1 MTSLNFEHLRSKWPQ
16 LAELGGMAEQFV
28 HSDPE
33 VSATKMRIFVE
44 QMLAGIYRQLN
55 FAIAPKPK
63 LIDLLEGDEF
73 KSHAPKVVQLKLDAI
88 RIHGN
93 KAAHGDAI
101 SGKTAQWMLRE
112 LFDVGRWLY
121 LAHVGGKVEDLPA
134 FRLPALPTQNAKPA
148 EARAQDRAAL
158 EMLALQEA
166 QLEALLKR
174 IEEVEQAKRAAETD
188 VAALRSQLQARGQA
202 AVGELHFSE
211 ADTRHRLIDMLLMS
225 AGWKVGEKGA
235 NTPEVGQEVEVGHQ
249 PTTTGK
255 GSVDYVLWD
264 DDGMPLAVVE
274 AKRTAIDPND
284 GKVQAR
290 LYADGLEKDKGRRPV
305 IIYTNGYQIW
315 LWDDAQGYPPR
326 KIYGFY
332 SKDSLQQLI
341 FQRTHRKPLNSLS
354 PKREIVDR
362 LYQLNAIKRVA
373 EKFESKRRRA
383 LIVQATGTGK
393 TRVSIGLAELL
404 SDANWAK
411 RILFLC
417 DRRELRKQA
426 KDAFTNFTSHTPVIV
441 RAATAHERQHRVYL
455 ATYPAMMQICQS
467 FDPGFFDL
475 IVADESHRSIY
486 NIYRDIF
493 DWFDGLQVGLT
504 ATPVEMVSRSTC
516 SLFDC
521 DFRLPDFNYTYE
533 EAIDSAPP
541 YLVPFEVYTHTTKF
555 LREGVHGPRMTD
567 DQIAEL
573 EDKGIDPQTLD
584 FDSKDIDRAVYVTG
598 TNDEVLKN
606 LMENGIRQG
615 DGQTLGK
622 TIIFARNH
630 DHAILLSRR
639 FDKLYPQ
646 YAGKFCAVIDNYEP
660 RAEAL
665 IDEFKDPASKLTIAI
680 SVDMLDTGIDV
691 PEVVNLVF
699 AKPVKSK
706 VKFWQMIGRGTRLC
720 TDLFGPGRHK
730 SVFRIFDHWGNFEYF
745 ATRYKEAEL
754 KRSKGLMEQLFEAR
768 ISLAE
773 TALQNGQLDVLKETA
788 ALIEADVRRLPD
800 DSIRVK
806 DKWREVRMARD
817 ANALNQF
824 APATVALLKNEIAV
838 LMQWVDIR
846 GDVPALEFDL
856 AVTKLQQQRI
866 TGSSEFADGSA
877 EVRNALS
884 ALPMHLNQVRDKVEI
899 VNAAKKLEFW
909 SPEKPTHTQL
919 ETVRSECRGLMRFLQ
934 GSGGGQSP
942 PPKIL
947 EVSDTDVDLQR
958 RKTRITEIDLA
969 AYKANVL
976 QALES
981 LFETNPTLVKIRRG
995 EPVTTAE
1002 LDQLVSLALTQNPSV
1017 DLALL
1022 KEFYVV
1028 AEPLEKIIRSVVGME
1043 PAAVL
1048 EKFKDF
1054 VHANPKLTGHQLQ
1067 FLQLLQNHIGR
1078 NGTIEIDRLY
1088 EEPFTRIHAEG
1099 IDGVFKD
1106 EALADQLINLLAQFE
1121 RPPQQADETRH

>member
-16 LAELGGMAEQFV
+16 LAELGGLAEQYLN
-28 HSDPE
+28 SDPS
-33 VSATKMRIFVE
+33 SAVAKMRIFTE
-44 QMLAGIYRQLN
+44 QMLLGLYRQLG
-55 FAIAPKPK
+55 FSLAPKPK

-73 KSHAPKVVQLKLDAI
+73 QAYASKVIRLKLDAI

-93 KAAHGDAI
+93 KASHGETI
-101 SGKTAQWMLRE
+101 TPRTAQWLLRE
-112 LFDVGRWLY
+112 LYDVGRWLY
-121 LAHVGGKVEDLPA
+121 LAHVGGKMEDFSPFELPKTPDA
-134 FRLPALPTQNAKPA
+134 GSKTSEVRRP
-148 EARAQDRAAL
+148 DRASL
-158 EMLALQEA
+158 EKLALQEA

-174 IEEVEQAKRAAETD
+174 TEEVEQAKQVAEAD
-188 VAALRSQLQARGQA
+188 AAALRVQLQVRGEA
-202 AVGELHFSE
+202 AVSELLFSE
-211 ADTRHRLIDMLLMS
+211 ADTRRRLIDMQLIS
-225 AGWKVGEKGA
+225 AGWNVGQNGA
-235 NTPEVGQEVEVGHQ
+235 STKEVGQEVDVGHQ
-249 PTTTGK
+249 PTTSGK

-264 DDGMPLAVVE
+264 DDGMPLAVIE

-290 LYADGLEKDKGRRPV
+290 LYADGLEKEKGRRPV
-305 IIYTNGYQIW
+305 ILYTNGYQIW

-332 SKDSLQQLI
+332 SQDSLQQLI
-341 FQRTHRKPLNSLS
+341 FQRTHRKPLDSLS

-404 SDANWAK
+404 ADANWAK

-426 KDAFTNFTSHTPVIV
+426 RDAFTNFTSHTPVIV

-475 IVADESHRSIY
+475 IIADESHRSIY

-521 DFRLPDFNYTYE
+521 DFRQPDFNYSYE
-533 EAIDSAPP
+533 EAIGSSPA

-567 DQIAEL
+567 EQIAQL
-573 EDKGIDPQTLD
+573 EDQGIDPQSLD
-584 FDSKDIDRAVYVTG
+584 FDSAEIDRAIYVTG

-606 LMENGIRQG
+606 LMENGIRQA

-665 IDEFKDPASKLTIAI
+665 IDEFKDPTSKLSIAI

-720 TDLFGPGRHK
+720 PNLLGLGRHK

-745 ATRYKEAEL
+745 ATRYKEAEV

-768 ISLAE
+768 VSLAE
-773 TALQNGQLDVLKETA
+773 SALQNGRLDILKETA

-806 DKWREVRMARD
+806 DKWREVRLARD
-817 ANALNQF
+817 SNALNQF
-824 APATVALLKNEIAV
+824 APATVALLKNEIGV

-856 AVTKLQQQRI
+856 AITKLQQQRI

-877 EVRNALS
+877 EVRNALA

-919 ETVRSECRGLMRFLQ
+919 EIVRNECRGLMRFLQ
-934 GSGGGQSP
+934 GAGGGLP
-942 PPKIL
+942 VPPKIL
-947 EVSDTDVDLQR
+947 DVSDTDVDLQR

-976 QALES
+976 QALEG

-995 EPVTTAE
+995 EPVTPAE

-1043 PAAVL
+1043 PAAVH
-1048 EKFKDF
+1048 EKFKEF
-1054 VHANPKLTGHQLQ
+1054 VHANPKLTAHQLQ
-1067 FLQLLQNHIGR
+1067 FLQLLQNYIGR

-1106 EALADQLINLLAQFE
+1106 ETLADELINLLAQFE
-1121 RPPQQADETRH
+1121 RPPQPVDETRH